1 MKRTNETNSNAR
13 KNAYNESRMTER
25 DFLLQRVKE
34 LSEGASYQE
43 LRLVYTYLR
52 ALKGLD

>member
-25 DFLLQRVKE
+25 DFLLQRVKK